1 MITYATACS
10 GVESFSLAVDGMG
23 MQALWFSEIEP
34 HPCSVLAHH
43 FPQVPNLGDMMRL
56 RMYLDLDDIEPVDL
70 FAAGT
75 PCQAYSL
82 AGLQDGLDDPR
93 GQLTLEYVRIC
104 NSNDEALK
112 RRNREPA
119 VLFWENVPGVLA
131 DKTNAFGHLLAG
143 LAGEDAPFQPP
154 GKGWSKSGCVFGPQ
168 RAIAWRT
175 LDAQYF
181 GLAQRRK
188 RVFLVAS
195 GRAGF
200 DPAAVLFE
208 FEGMRRDTPPG
219 RGEGYDV
226 TAVAAD
232 GAGSISRWPV
242 DIAGTLTAT
251 YGDKQGLDHQHV
263 KQGCD
268 LFVPVLTITDNNVLT
283 AMVSGGSTP
292 GSKGSVSGRLG
303 ETYIVPCLTPW
314 DTQRCRVYNLDGVSP
329 SLVAPDGR
337 GGCAPTVL
345 APGVAYPLRVR
356 RLMPVECERLM
367 GMPDNWTQV
376 PYRGKPAEECAD
388 SPRYKAIGNSKA
400 VPVVRWIAGRIKR
413 EMEYGDM
420 GL

>member
-10 GVESFSLAVDGMG
+10 GVESFSLAVDDMG

-43 FPQVPNLGDMMRL
+43 FPEVPNLGDMMRL

-82 AGLQDGLDDPR
+82 AGLQEGLEDPR

-112 RRNREPA
+112 RRNREEA

-208 FEGMRRDTPPG
+208 FEGMRRDTPPS

-226 TAVAAD
+226 TAVADD
-232 GAGSISRWPV
+232 GTGLPMPCWWDHGQLSQ
-242 DIAGTLTAT
+242 TLDAVLHKGQTMPE
-251 YGDKQGLDHQHV
+251 KQR
-263 KQGCD
+263 
-268 LFVPVLTITDNNVLT
+268 FPAVLTLVDNNALT
-283 AMVSGGSTP
+283 AMVSGGSSP

-314 DTQRCRVYNLDGVSP
+314 DTQRSRVYSPLHVSP
-329 SLVAPDGR
+329 PLDAADNR
-337 GGCAPTVL
+337 GGGSPTVMVAGL
-345 APGVAYPLRVR
+345 AYRIMIR

-367 GMPDNWTQV
+367 GMPDNWTLV
-376 PYRGKPAEECAD
+376 PYRGKPAEACPD
-388 SPRYKAIGNSKA
+388 GPRYKSIGNSKA
-400 VPVVRWIAGRIKR
+400 VPVVRWIVGRIKR